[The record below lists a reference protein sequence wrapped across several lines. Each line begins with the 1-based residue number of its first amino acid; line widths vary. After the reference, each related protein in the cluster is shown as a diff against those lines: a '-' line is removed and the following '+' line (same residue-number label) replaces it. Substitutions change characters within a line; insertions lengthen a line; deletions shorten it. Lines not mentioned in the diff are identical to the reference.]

1 VVLFTCCL
9 ARVLNVLSFKMT
21 NGFSCLLSAEDK
33 VALAGVGHSG
43 EKSLA
48 PQGSVGMRGARA

>member
-1 VVLFTCCL
+1 M
-9 ARVLNVLSFKMT
+9 LSFKMT